1 LLLDAFTQEQD
12 FLWFGCA
19 GALDMGAPFC
29 SVIFWSRRTDPGV
42 VSQSQ
47 ERWIFFGKI
56 LFLGFIFDLI
66 TWIAGHGLCA
76 SAPAWAPSMRR
87 GMPAD
92 RRTCTSTS
100 IHDPS
105 EHWLLRIPLFELLP
119 SLLRV
124 TLLSLVLVACGMR
137 FSRVLLSW
145 RRATAAKLK

>member
-1 LLLDAFTQEQD
+1 MLLRKSKIFYGLVALVPSIWVHRSAASF
-12 FLWFGCA
+12 FGHD
-19 GALDMGAPFC
+19 GQTRELFPSLK
-29 SVIFWSRRTDPGV
+29 SVGS
-42 VSQSQ
+42 
-47 ERWIFFGKI
+47 FFGKI